1 MIMDCRT
8 GIGWDVRDYWN
19 RFVAF
24 GRHSL
29 TVLPLPLVVFCTF
42 LVPFVS
48 GQRAFAQ
55 SILQPTYSFEHLS
68 QEQGL
73 SYNTVTGF
81 AQDKQGFLWIAT
93 FNGLNRYDGTHFKI
107 FNRKGSDS
115 TRYQPRDTRFLYAD
129 RRGDIWVVS
138 FDNTLER
145 FNPRSET
152 FSVVQF
158 AYKSTTERDYINSIM
173 EDASGTLWL
182 TTIDGLFFYDR
193 VQQAIHPFEQKKN
206 SSIASLPLGSIVELG
221 DESASPS
228 ERRLWIRKRGGL
240 IEFDP
245 VQRTYKHFDLIDTA
259 KDKQFFYGNIVRDS
273 SNFLWL
279 SDLEGLYCFDPRSK
293 SLVVSVPQESYIRQS
308 LFKNPPK
315 NYFTTRAAI
324 CAPDGMLWFGSNGGI
339 VLLQYR
345 GSPKDYETKLLQ
357 SNDANPTSLSGDAVR
372 ALFADKS
379 GVIWVGGEPFGIN
392 KYTPYRQKFQLFR
405 YLPFDTNSLA
415 NNYVRG
421 ICQDHSGVVW
431 VATHFGGISRYD
443 PKSGIWTRFR
453 DDLDKTLPSRLR
465 LPINEIWSMYEDR
478 FGVVWAGTRGK
489 GLLRFDKNLD
499 GFVQSPL
506 VPNTAYV
513 QAITED
519 RAGNLLL
526 GTRGNTTIVG
536 IFIIPSDRKESG
548 VQFIATKQANSN
560 KFMTG
565 DVLAI
570 HEDRF
575 GALWLGGTYELL
587 RITRQN
593 NTIEDF
599 TPKFLAGLKNSLTNV
614 GSVTTS
620 ITEDR
625 AGTLWISSKGGG
637 LVRYDRERDCFLV
650 TNEQDGL
657 PNNSVYALLED
668 NQGRFWISSDAGL
681 TMWNRQENTFRT
693 FTTDDGLQGREY
705 NRLSYFKSAN
715 GTMFFGG
722 TNGLNAFHP
731 DHLRFNPFSP
741 PLALTSLHLFDQEV
755 RPDSLIQHHQGQER
769 IILKHDQNFLTFRFA
784 ALDFHVPQNNLYAYN
799 LEGIDRDWVQCG
811 TRHEATYT
819 NLNPGDYTFRVR
831 GANNDGVW
839 NMVGLTLHV
848 VILPPWWQTWWF
860 RVILIFAILG
870 VLAAVLQSYRRRI
883 QRLQEHREELLRHI
897 EERRRAEDELQHSEE
912 KFRALFETSPL
923 GMVLWQV
930 NGSMLEVNAAFAH
943 ISGYAADEIGTLS
956 FWDIL
961 NETHSTSIRYSLQH
975 RNSFGPVEQTLTSK
989 TGEKLSVVLYGIAI
1003 AENSSK
1009 TSTERIWTVIEDVTE
1024 RKRALDAML
1033 RYQLNPHFMFNV
1045 LNSVNALMGENQ
1057 RNAKRMIIQFSS
1069 LLRHTLVASSKQ
1081 TAPLGDE
1088 IEAVEHY
1095 LAIEKLRYEERLEA
1109 RIDADRRTLDLNVPV
1124 FLVQPL
1130 VENAIKYGMQ
1140 TSKQPL
1146 QLMISSR
1153 LEGEYL
1159 AIEVTN
1165 TGAWVEAIANGA
1177 NNSRNSSAALTKQRS
1192 TGIGL
1197 ENLRKRLAQLYPNE
1211 HTMEI
1216 THEQGLV
1223 RVRLTIT
1230 VQELLSVPTA

>member
-1 MIMDCRT
+1 MALTANCIYC
-8 GIGWDVRDYWN
+8 YE
-19 RFVAF
+19 
-24 GRHSL
+24 RHSL
-29 TVLPLPLVVFCTF
+29 SNTPPRWVLPIVCALLAFLCTERG
-42 LVPFVS
+42 L
-48 GQRAFAQ
+48 FAQ
-55 SILQPTYSFEHLS
+55 DLLQPVYSFEHLS

-73 SYNTVTGF
+73 SYNTVTSF
-81 AQDKQGFLWIAT
+81 AQDTRGFLWIAT

-107 FNRKGSDS
+107 FNRKGADS

-138 FDNTLER
+138 YDNTLER

-152 FSVVQF
+152 FSVIKF
-158 AYKSTTERDYINSIM
+158 AYKPTAERDYINSIM
-173 EDASGTLWL
+173 EDASGVLWL
-182 TTIDGLFFYDR
+182 TTIDGLFCYDR
-193 VQQAIHPFEQKKN
+193 AQQTIHPFEQKAV
-206 SSIASLPLGSIVELG
+206 SSISLLPLGGIIEQGGGSV
-221 DESASPS
+221 SPS

-245 VQRTYKHFDLIDTA
+245 VQRRYNHFDFIDTA
-259 KDKQFFYGNIVRDS
+259 KDKQFFYGNVVRDS
-273 SNFLWL
+273 SGFFWL
-279 SDLEGLYCFDPRSK
+279 TDLEGLYCFDPRSK
-293 SLVVSVPQESYIRQS
+293 SLVAHVPQESYIRQS

-339 VLLQYR
+339 VLLRYKD
-345 GSPKDYETKLLQ
+345 SPKEYETKLLQ

-372 ALFADKS
+372 ALFVDKS

-405 YLPFDTNSLA
+405 YLPFDANSLA

-421 ICQDHSGVVW
+421 ICQDHTGVLW
-431 VATHFGGISRYD
+431 VATHFGGISRYN
-443 PKSGIWTRFR
+443 PQRGVWTRFR
-453 DDLDKTLPSRLR
+453 DDIDKTLPRRLR
-465 LPINEIWSMYEDR
+465 LPINEIWSIFEDR

-499 GFVQSPL
+499 GFVQSSL
-506 VPNTAYV
+506 VPETAYV
-513 QAITED
+513 QVITED

-536 IFIIPSDRKESG
+536 VFIIPPDRKESD
-548 VQFIATKQANSN
+548 VQFIPTKQANSN

-575 GALWLGGTYELL
+575 GALWVGGTYELL
-587 RITRQN
+587 RITRKN
-593 NTIEDF
+593 NSIEDF
-599 TPKFLAGLKNSLTNV
+599 TPKLLSGLKSSLTNV
-614 GSVTTS
+614 GSVVTA

-625 AGTLWISSKGGG
+625 AGTLWVSSKGGG
-637 LVRYDRERDCFLV
+637 VGCYDRERDCFLV
-650 TNEQDGL
+650 TNELDGL
-657 PNNSVYALLED
+657 PNNSVYAMLED

-681 TMWNRQENTFRT
+681 TMWDRQKNTFRS
-693 FTTDDGLQGREY
+693 FTTEDGLQGREY
-705 NRLSYFKSAN
+705 NRLSYFKSTN

-731 DHLRFNPFSP
+731 DHLLFNPFTP
-741 PLALTSLHLFDQEV
+741 PLALTSLHIFDQEV
-755 RPDSLIQHHQGQER
+755 RLDSLVQNHQGHER
-769 IILKHDQNFLTFRFA
+769 IVLNHDQNFLTFRFA
-784 ALDFHVPQNNLYAYN
+784 ALDFHVPQNNLYAHK
-799 LEGIDRDWVQCG
+799 LEGVDRDWIHNG
-811 TRHEATYT
+811 TKHEATYT
-819 NLNPGDYTFRVR
+819 NLNPGEYTFRVR
-831 GANNDGVW
+831 GANSDGVW
-839 NMVGLTLHV
+839 NMTGLTLHV
-848 VILPPWWQTWWF
+848 IILPPWWQTWWF

-870 VLAAVLQSYRRRI
+870 VLAAVLQSYRLRI
-883 QRLQEHREELLRHI
+883 QHLQEHREELLRHI

-930 NGSMLEVNAAFAH
+930 NGSVLEVNAAFTR
-943 ISGYAADEIGTLS
+943 ISGYAADQTDTLN

-961 NETHSTSIRYSLQH
+961 NDAHSASIHYSLQH
-975 RNSFGPVEQTLTSK
+975 RNAFGPVEQTLTPK

-1003 AENSSK
+1003 AENP
-1009 TSTERIWTVIEDVTE
+1009 STISAERIWTVIEDVTE

-1109 RIDADRRTLDLNVPV
+1109 RIDADRRTLDFNVPV

-1146 QLMISSR
+1146 ELMIVSR

-1159 AIEVTN
+1159 IIEVAN
-1165 TGAWVEAIANGA
+1165 TGSWVDAIVNGT
-1177 NNSRNSSAALTKQRS
+1177 SSGAALTKQRS

-1197 ENLRKRLAQLYPNE
+1197 ENLRKRLAQLYPNK
-1211 HTMEI
+1211 HTVEI
-1216 THEQGLV
+1216 THEQGIV
-1223 RVRLTIT
+1223 RVRLTIM
-1230 VQELLSVPTA
+1230 VQELLCGETV

>member
-1 MIMDCRT
+1 MALTANCIYCYERH
-8 GIGWDVRDYWN
+8 WLRDARWVLSIFCALLVFLSTQ
-19 RFVAF
+19 R
-24 GRHSL
+24 SL
-29 TVLPLPLVVFCTF
+29 
-42 LVPFVS
+42 
-48 GQRAFAQ
+48 FAQ
-55 SILQPTYSFEHLS
+55 DLLQPTYSFEHLS

-81 AQDKQGFLWIAT
+81 AQDAQGFLWIAT

-115 TRYQPRDTRFLYAD
+115 THSQSRDTRFLYAD
-129 RRGDIWVVS
+129 KRGDIWVVS
-138 FDNTLER
+138 YDNTLER

-158 AYKSTTERDYINSIM
+158 AHKPTTERDYINSIM
-173 EDASGTLWL
+173 EDAFGTLWL

-193 VQQAIHPFEQKKN
+193 TQQTIQPFEQKAV
-206 SSIASLPLGSIVELG
+206 SSISSLPLGGIIELG
-221 DESASPS
+221 TGNTSPS

-245 VQRTYKHFDLIDTA
+245 LRGTSNHFNLIDTA
-259 KDKQFFYGNIVRDS
+259 KDKQFFYGNVVRDS
-273 SNFLWL
+273 SDFLWL
-279 SDLEGLYCFDPRSK
+279 TDLEGLYCFDPRSK
-293 SLVVSVPQESYIRQS
+293 SLVVHVPQESYIRQS

-324 CAPDGMLWFGSNGGI
+324 CAPNGMLWFGSTGGI
-339 VLLQYR
+339 VLLRYR
-345 GSPKDYETKLLQ
+345 GSPKDYDTKLLQ

-379 GVIWVGGEPFGIN
+379 GVIWAGGEPFGIN

-421 ICQDHSGVVW
+421 ICQDRSGTLW
-431 VATHFGGISRYD
+431 VATHFGGISRYN
-443 PKSGIWTRFR
+443 PQSGIWTRFR
-453 DDLDKTLPSRLR
+453 DDIDKTLPRRLR
-465 LPINEIWSMYEDR
+465 LPINEIWSIFEDR

-489 GLLRFDKNLD
+489 GLLRFDKKLD
-499 GFVQSPL
+499 GFVSSSL
-506 VPNTAYV
+506 VPKTAYV
-513 QAITED
+513 QVITED
-519 RAGNLLL
+519 SDGNLLL

-536 IFIIPSDRKESG
+536 VFIIPPDRKESS
-548 VQFIATKQANSN
+548 VQFIATKQSSSN

-575 GALWLGGTYELL
+575 GALWVGGTYELL
-587 RITRQN
+587 RITRQSN
-593 NTIEDF
+593 RIEDF
-599 TPKFLAGLKNSLTNV
+599 TPKFLSGLKNSLTNV
-614 GSVTTS
+614 GSVVTS

-625 AGTLWISSKGGG
+625 AGTIWISSKGGG
-637 LVRYDRERDCFLV
+637 LAHYDRDRDCFFV
-650 TNEQDGL
+650 TNEQNGL
-657 PNNSVYALLED
+657 PNNSVYAMLED

-693 FTTDDGLQGREY
+693 FTTEDGLQGREY

-731 DHLRFNPFSP
+731 DHLRFNPFTP
-741 PLALTSLHLFDQEV
+741 PLALTSIHIFDQEI
-755 RPDSLIQHHQGQER
+755 RPDSLIQNHQGQER

-784 ALDFHVPQNNLYAYN
+784 ALDFHVPQNNLYAYK
-799 LEGIDRDWVQCG
+799 LEGVDRDWVQNG
-811 TRHEATYT
+811 TKHEATYT
-819 NLNPGDYTFRVR
+819 NLNPGEYTFRVR
-831 GANNDGVW
+831 GANSDGAW
-839 NMVGLTLHV
+839 NMAGLTLHV
-848 VILPPWWQTWWF
+848 IILPPWWQTWWF

-870 VLAAVLQSYRRRI
+870 VLAAVLQSYRGRI

-930 NGSMLEVNAAFAH
+930 NGSVLEVNAAFAT
-943 ISGYAADEIGTLS
+943 ISGYAAEETDMLN

-961 NETHSTSIRYSLQH
+961 NDTHSASIRYSLQH
-975 RNSFGPVEQTLTSK
+975 RNAFGPVEQTLTPK

-1003 AENSSK
+1003 VENPSEMSV
-1009 TSTERIWTVIEDVTE
+1009 ERIWTVIEDVTE

-1109 RIDADRRTLDLNVPV
+1109 SIDADRRTLDFNVPV

-1153 LEGEYL
+1153 LEGEHL
-1159 AIEVTN
+1159 VIEVAN
-1165 TGAWVEAIANGA
+1165 TGSWVETMANGT
-1177 NNSRNSSAALTKQRS
+1177 NNGAALAKQRS

-1197 ENLRKRLAQLYPNE
+1197 ENLRKRLAQLYMDE
-1211 HTMEI
+1211 QTLEI
-1216 THEQGLV
+1216 IHEQGIV
-1223 RVRLTIT
+1223 RIRLTIT
-1230 VQELLSVPTA
+1230 VQELLSRKTS